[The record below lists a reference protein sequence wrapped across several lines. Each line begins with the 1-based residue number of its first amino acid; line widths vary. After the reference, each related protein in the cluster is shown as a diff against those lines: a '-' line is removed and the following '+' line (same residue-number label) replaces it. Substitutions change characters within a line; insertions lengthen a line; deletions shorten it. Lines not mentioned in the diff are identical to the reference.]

1 MEQFYCWSIFPSEH
15 HTRGSFSVMFAG
27 QLHLRETATSHKLR
41 DKAAVLPDQYS
52 PGPEDARRELLPDQ

>member
-1 MEQFYCWSIFPSEH
+1 
-15 HTRGSFSVMFAG
+15 VMFAG